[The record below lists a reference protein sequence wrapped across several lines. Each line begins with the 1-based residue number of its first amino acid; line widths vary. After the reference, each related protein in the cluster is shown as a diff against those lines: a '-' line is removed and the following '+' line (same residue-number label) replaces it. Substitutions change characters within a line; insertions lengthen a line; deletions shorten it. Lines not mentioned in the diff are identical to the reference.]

1 MNEEYF
7 VKMQREDFAC
17 LIVGQACVVL
27 IALVVHELAPEER
40 ARVQHL
46 VDLPANIY
54 SLIKTGTRRLLWKY
68 Y

>member
-46 VDLPANIY
+46 VDLPAN
-54 SLIKTGTRRLLWKY
+54 TT
-68 Y
+68 